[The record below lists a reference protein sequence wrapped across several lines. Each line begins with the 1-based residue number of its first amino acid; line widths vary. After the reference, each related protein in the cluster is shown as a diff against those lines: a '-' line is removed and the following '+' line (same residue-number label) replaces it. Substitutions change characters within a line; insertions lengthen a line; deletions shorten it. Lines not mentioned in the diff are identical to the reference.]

1 LLESTAET
9 ATTSL
14 DATTFPLPHDPSSS
28 DQLPPWLPINPGEQL
43 RNLVGRW
50 RILQRVASHRW
61 TTDDLVTAYIAV
73 SAFVPS
79 LSRSNDRNDSPD
91 RDFGN
96 DNAEGKK
103 RTIRYLDLGTGNSS
117 VLQMATRY
125 VPSRLE
131 RSRYDLE
138 AVGVEAR
145 RSLSFNPGTRR
156 ARREG
161 TQQRY

>member
-1 LLESTAET
+1 MKNKVRPPHFS
-9 ATTSL
+9 SVV
-14 DATTFPLPHDPSSS
+14 DAK
-28 DQLPPWLPINPGEQL
+28 
-43 RNLVGRW
+43 
-50 RILQRVASHRW
+50 ILARTH
-61 TTDDLVTAYIAV
+61 I
-73 SAFVPS
+73 
-79 LSRSNDRNDSPD
+79 
-91 RDFGN
+91 
-96 DNAEGKK
+96 AEGKK
-103 RTIRYLDLGTGNSS
+103 RIIRHLDLGTGNAS